1 MRGLP
6 APGADLG
13 SPLKV
18 VRRRQ
23 ASVSSLHKAKP
34 KATSQPGPARRGA
47 ECGVRRRHLGGL
59 GHSAPIPVAFAW
71 LALIASSGDA
81 AEVPSPRTDPFT
93 QKPQTL
99 SPQTCPA

>member
-34 KATSQPGPARRGA
+34 KATSQPGPARHGA
-47 ECGVRRRHLGGL
+47 ECGGG
-59 GHSAPIPVAFAW
+59 IWVA
-71 LALIASSGDA
+71 SGT
-81 AEVPSPRTDPFT
+81 VL
-93 QKPQTL
+93 L
-99 SPQTCPA
+99 SL